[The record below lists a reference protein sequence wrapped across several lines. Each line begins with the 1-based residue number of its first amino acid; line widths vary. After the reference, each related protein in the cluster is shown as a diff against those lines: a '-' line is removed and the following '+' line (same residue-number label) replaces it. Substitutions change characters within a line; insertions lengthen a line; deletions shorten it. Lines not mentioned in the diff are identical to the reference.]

1 MAIKARNTRNVQ
13 FSMSSMSDL
22 VFLLLIFFM
31 LTSTLVAPNAIKLLL
46 PSSDSRTMAPQ
57 TVTVYIDADRQLFLE
72 EQPVDLDELQEGLI
86 ASLAGH
92 TEGAVVLR
100 SDQSVPV
107 QNIVNVIDIVETI
120 NSSQNV
126 KHKVILATQPHRR

>member
-1 MAIKARNTRNVQ
+1 MAIKARNTRSVQ
-13 FSMSSMSDL
+13 FTMASMSDL

-31 LTSTLVAPNAIKLLL
+31 LTSTLIAPSAIKLLL

-57 TVTVYIDADRQLFLE
+57 TVTVYIDADRQMYLE
-72 EQPVDLDELQEGLI
+72 ENLVDIDGLHTGL
-86 ASLAGH
+86 LAALEGH

-107 QNIVNVIDIVETI
+107 QYVVNVIDVVERI
-120 NSSQNV
+120 NSSYRV
-126 KHKVILATQPHRR
+126 KHKVILATQPR

>member
-13 FSMSSMSDL
+13 FTMASMSDL

-31 LTSTLVAPNAIKLLL
+31 LTSTLIAPSAIKLLL

-57 TVTVYIDADRQLFLE
+57 TVTVYIDADLQMYLE
-72 EQPVDLDELQEGLI
+72 EVPVDLDDLHTGL
-86 ASLAGH
+86 LNNLEGH

-100 SDQSVPV
+100 SDKSVPV
-107 QNIVNVIDIVETI
+107 QYVVNVIDVVEKI
-120 NSSQNV
+120 NSRQQV
-126 KHKVILATQPHRR
+126 KHKVILATQPHGR

>member
-1 MAIKARNTRNVQ
+1 
-13 FSMSSMSDL
+13 MSDL

-57 TVTVYIDADRQLFLE
+57 TVTVYINADRQLYLE
-72 EQPVDLDELQEGLI
+72 EDPVDLDALRTGITSRLQ
-86 ASLAGH
+86 GH

-100 SDQSVPV
+100 ADQSVPV
-107 QNIVNVIDIVETI
+107 QNIVDVIDIVETI
-120 NSSQNV
+120 NSSYQT